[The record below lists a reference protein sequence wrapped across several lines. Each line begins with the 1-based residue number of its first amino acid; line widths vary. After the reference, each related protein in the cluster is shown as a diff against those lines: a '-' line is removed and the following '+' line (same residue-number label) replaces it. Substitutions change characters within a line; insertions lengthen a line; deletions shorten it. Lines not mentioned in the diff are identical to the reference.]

1 LRGFALAFNYLSPD
15 DSWSQVNAIT
25 RRRLANQH
33 LSSPLRT
40 ATAVVRALGAV
51 QSQDYGS
58 AKWALAQRANGITDA
73 QVERAFASGAIL
85 RTHVLRPTWH
95 FVLPE
100 DARWMLELT
109 APRIRAS
116 QAYHER
122 FLGFKPAVFPKSN
135 RVLERALEDGA
146 ARTRTELAVLLRR
159 AGVHVSTGQHVG
171 QVLMR
176 AELDR
181 VIISGPR
188 RGKEFTYA
196 LFDNRVPA
204 SPPRDRDAAL
214 VDLIQRYFR
223 TRGPATLQDFAWWS
237 GLTVGDAT
245 RGVAAAGRALERFTA
260 GGRTYWHVPS
270 RGSRRAGRIAHLLPN
285 FDEYVV
291 GFRDRSAVA
300 ERLLAARPRHRVD
313 GLIGHVV
320 VVDGQIVGGW
330 RRTLGETL
338 DVRLRL
344 LVPLTARERDLVR
357 RAAQRF
363 GRFLG
368 LPVRLPRRA

>member
-1 LRGFALAFNYLSPD
+1 MNTIAPERWAHQFLSRPTLRS
-15 DSWSQVNAIT
+15 
-25 RRRLANQH
+25 
-33 LSSPLRT
+33 
-40 ATAVVRALGAV
+40 ATDVVRTLGAV

-58 AKWALAQRANGITDA
+58 AKWALAQRTPGLRDA
-73 QVERAFASGAIL
+73 DVERAFARGAIL

-95 FVLPE
+95 FVSPK

-122 FLGFKPAVFPKSN
+122 LHGLAPSVLRKSN
-135 RVLERALEDGA
+135 RVLERALQDGRQ
-146 ARTRTELAVLLRR
+146 RTRSELEVLLRR
-159 AGVHVSTGQHVG
+159 AGVRAPTGQHVG
-171 QVLMR
+171 QLLMR

-188 RGKEFTYA
+188 RGNQFTYA
-196 LFDNRVPA
+196 LFDERVPA
-204 SPPRDRDAAL
+204 SPPRDSDAAL

-237 GLTVGDAT
+237 GLTVADAT
-245 RGVAAAGRALERFTA
+245 RGAAAAGTALQRFTA
-260 GGRTYWHVPS
+260 EGRTYWHDPS
-270 RGSRRAGRIAHLLPN
+270 RQSRRAPRVAHLLPN

-291 GFRDRSAVA
+291 GFRDRSAIA
-300 ERLLAARPRHRVD
+300 ERLLKAHPRQKVD

-330 RRTLGETL
+330 RRTLGEVVEIEL
-338 DVRLRL
+338 RLR
-344 LVPLTARERDLVR
+344 VPLTAREHELIQ

-363 GRFLG
+363 GRFLET
-368 LPVRLPRRA
+368 PVRIRRRA

>member
-1 LRGFALAFNYLSPD
+1 LRGSESPSNYLSPD
-15 DSWSQVNAIT
+15 YSWSQVNTIAP
-25 RRRLANQH
+25 RRLANQH
-33 LSSPLRT
+33 LLSPLRT
-40 ATAVVRALGAV
+40 ATGVLRALAAV

-58 AKWALAQRANGITDA
+58 AKWAVAQRAGGLTDA
-73 QVERAFASGAIL
+73 DVERAFASGAIL

-122 FLGFKPAVFPKSN
+122 SLGLTASEYRKSN
-135 RVLERALEDGA
+135 RVLERALEGGRQ
-146 ARTRTELAVLLRR
+146 RTREELAVQLRR
-159 AGVHVSTGQHVG
+159 GGVRARTGQHVG
-171 QVLMR
+171 QLLMR

-181 VIISGPR
+181 VIISGRR
-188 RGKEFTYA
+188 RGKQFTYA
-196 LFDNRVPA
+196 LFDDRVPA
-204 SPPRDRDAAL
+204 SPPKDRDEAL
-214 VDLIQRYFR
+214 VDLIRRYFR

-237 GLTVGDAT
+237 GLTVADAT
-245 RGVAAAGRALERFTA
+245 RGVAAAGTALKRFIDDGRA
-260 GGRTYWHVPS
+260 YWHVPS
-270 RGSRRAGRIAHLLPN
+270 RGARRVARVAHLLPN

-330 RRTLGETL
+330 RRTVGKTV
-338 DVRLRL
+338 DVQLQL
-344 LVPLTARERDLVR
+344 WVPLAAGELVLVR
-357 RAAQRF
+357 RAARRF
-363 GRFLG
+363 GKFLG
-368 LPVRLPRRA
+368 ITEVECRP